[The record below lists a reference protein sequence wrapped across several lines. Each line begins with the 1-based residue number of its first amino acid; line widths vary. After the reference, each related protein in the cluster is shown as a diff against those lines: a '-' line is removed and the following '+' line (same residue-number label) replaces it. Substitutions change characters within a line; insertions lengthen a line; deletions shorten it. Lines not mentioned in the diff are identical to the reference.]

1 MKQEAVQRRQKG
13 NNRGSALIEM
23 TLLIPILLG
32 CIYFYIMLF
41 LFLTET
47 AGDMYGMAEYLYE
60 SERTNESVAGT
71 VSKSGNTEIIS
82 IKSTGKLFEI
92 RAELRRDASD
102 AIENIRRWQ
111 LVTGGI

>member
-1 MKQEAVQRRQKG
+1 MKQEVVQRRQKG
-13 NNRGSALIEM
+13 NNRGSAIIEM

-47 AGDMYGMAEYLYE
+47 AGDMYRMAEYLYE
-60 SERTNESVAGT
+60 SERTNENVAGI